1 VRVVIAGG
9 SGLLG
14 RRLSTRLA
22 ERADV
27 VVLTRA
33 PATGSPVR
41 QVAWDGRTVGEWAEE
56 LRGAVLINLAG
67 AHVDRRP
74 TAANIDLLRR
84 SRQEP
89 TSAIVAAA
97 ARLDEPP
104 VVWLQASTLAIYG
117 DSGERI
123 LDETAPPAAGPPQM
137 PGVAQPWEASAA
149 GAETWRL
156 VIMRTGAVLDR
167 DSPVLQRLVGLARF
181 GLGGRIGNGQQWVSW
196 IHIADFIAVIDRLLS
211 DDSIEGV
218 VHVTGPNPVR
228 NAELMATLRTMLHRP
243 PAPPA
248 PAALVRIGALL
259 LGSDP
264 SLALTGRRCIPE
276 RLAGLGF
283 DFRYPNLLPALEDLL
298 RSRRR

>member
-1 VRVVIAGG
+1 VKVVIAGG

-14 RRLSTRLA
+14 RRISARLA

-33 PATGSPVR
+33 RVTGSPFR
-41 QVAWDGRTVGEWAEE
+41 QVEWDGRTVGEWAEE
-56 LRGAVLINLAG
+56 LRGAALINLAG

-84 SRQEP
+84 SRLES
-89 TSAIVAAA
+89 TGALVAAA

-123 LDETAPPAAGPPQM
+123 LDESAALAAAPPQM
-137 PGVAQPWEASAA
+137 PGVAQPWEATAA
-149 GAETWRL
+149 KARTARL

-167 DSPVLQRLVGLARF
+167 DSPVLGRLVGLTRF
-181 GLGGRIGNGQQWVSW
+181 GLGGRIGTGRQWVSW
-196 IHIADFIAVIDRLLS
+196 IHIADFIAVVERLLS
-211 DDSIEGV
+211 DHSVEGV
-218 VHVTGPNPVR
+218 VHVTGPSPVR
-228 NAELMATLRTMLHRP
+228 NAELMATLRTVLHRP

-264 SLALTGRRCIPE
+264 ALALTGRRCIPE
-276 RLAGLGF
+276 RLARLGF
-283 DFRYPNLLPALEDLL
+283 DFRYPDLLPALEDLL

>member
-1 VRVVIAGG
+1 VKVVIAGG

-14 RRLSTRLA
+14 RRLSARLA

-33 PATGSPVR
+33 PATASPYR
-41 QVAWDGRTVGEWAEE
+41 QVAWDGRTVGEWGDE
-56 LRGAVLINLAG
+56 LSGAVVINLAG

-74 TAANIDLLRR
+74 TAANIDLLRQ
-84 SRQEP
+84 SRLEP
-89 TSAIVAAA
+89 TSALVAAT

-104 VVWLQASTLAIYG
+104 AVWLQASTLAIYG

-123 LDETAPPAAGPPQM
+123 LDESARPAGGPPQM
-137 PGVAQPWEASAA
+137 PGVAQPWEATAA
-149 GAETWRL
+149 AATTRRL

-167 DSPVLQRLVGLARF
+167 DSPVLGRLVGLARF
-181 GLGGRIGNGQQWVSW
+181 GLGGRIGSGRQWVSW
-196 IHIADFIAVIDRLLS
+196 IHIADFIAAVERLLS
-211 DDSIEGV
+211 DESLEGV
-218 VHVTGPNPVR
+218 VHVTGPHPVR
-228 NAELMATLRTMLHRP
+228 NAELMATLRTVLHRP

-264 SLALTGRRCIPE
+264 ALALTGRRCIPE
-276 RLAGLGF
+276 RLTGLGF
-283 DFRYPNLLPALEDLL
+283 DFRYPDLLPALEDLL
-298 RSRRR
+298 RSGRR